1 MESSS
6 KPWHVYLVRCS
17 DGSIY
22 TGITDNVE
30 ARLKKHNSGRG
41 AKYTAQRRPVVL
53 LYSELVTDQGSAMR
67 REAEIKRWPKARKVK
82 LSLGVLQVP
91 VTSPPSDAPGRS
103 KAPRRSRPS

>member
-1 MESSS
+1 MESTE

-41 AKYTAQRRPVVL
+41 ARYTAQRRPVIL
-53 LYSELVTDQGSAMR
+53 LHSETLESQGSAMK
-67 REAEIKRWPKARKVK
+67 REAQIKRWSKRQKEDLA
-82 LSLGVLQVP
+82 SGVQH
-91 VTSPPSDAPGRS
+91 
-103 KAPRRSRPS
+103 KRRTMKSSE

>member
-1 MESSS
+1 MESSP

-41 AKYTAQRRPVVL
+41 AKYTAQRRPVTLMHSEEL
-53 LYSELVTDQGSAMR
+53 LDQGSAMK
-67 REAEIKRWPKARKVK
+67 REAQIKRWSKKQKEDLA
-82 LSLGVLQVP
+82 SGVLP
-91 VTSPPSDAPGRS
+91 
-103 KAPRRSRPS
+103 KRRTNQKSA

>member
-1 MESSS
+1 MESPS

-41 AKYTAQRRPVVL
+41 AKYTAQRRPVTL
-53 LYSELVTDQGSAMR
+53 IHSEVQSDQGSAMK
-67 REAEIKRWPKARKVK
+67 REAQIKRWPKKQKEALAMGDSSKVQPKQRKK
-82 LSLGVLQVP
+82 STTP
-91 VTSPPSDAPGRS
+91 IPKS
-103 KAPRRSRPS
+103 